1 MRRSNWNQSKAAELL
16 SLQRTYRS
24 RLLKQK
30 NVQQS
35 TDES

>member
-16 SLQRTYRS
+16 SLQRTYLS

-30 NVQQS
+30 GVQQGP
-35 TDES
+35 ES

>member
-16 SLQRTYRS
+16 SLQRTYLS

-30 NVQQS
+30 HIQQGQ
-35 TDES
+35 E